1 MEALVY
7 NRSMSTLPLEEK
19 RNKLILALYELHTTK
34 GPRVDIYELEKLS
47 GLERREFYDM
57 IRQLGR
63 TQKGWL
69 IKSNERV
76 SITPEGIEKAEEL
89 LKMQM
94 VEKERLVLKKI
105 YDLGGPTHMDWVPID
120 KLSKE
125 LGMPFRELNPILNDF
140 ERRGWVEGPDEALGL
155 TPAGVRE
162 VENPGS
168 DTRGGATTVQ
178 NIFQGPFQGGMIIG
192 GHGHTQHNTFS
203 NNPKVGEAIDAVMR
217 LVQQSDL
224 GTLDKEDVLKDV
236 ERLKELTSKEQ
247 TPDTLQRIE
256 KRIGMVKDGIETAE
270 KGGELI
276 TKVTPYLV
284 MLWQALTS

>member
-1 MEALVY
+1 LFY

-34 GPRVDIYELEKLS
+34 GPRVDIYELEKHS
-47 GLERREFYDM
+47 GLERQEFYDM

-76 SITPEGIEKAEEL
+76 SITSEGTEKAEEL

-120 KLSKE
+120 KLRKE
-125 LGMPFRELNPILNDF
+125 LGMPSRELNAILLDF
-140 ERRGWVEGPDEALGL
+140 ERRKGWVEGPDEAVGL

-162 VENPGS
+162 VENPGG
-168 DTRGGATTVQ
+168 DTRGVGLQ
-178 NIFQGPFQGGMIIG
+178 FKIFFKDR
-192 GHGHTQHNTFS
+192 S
-203 NNPKVGEAIDAVMR
+203 KVE
-217 LVQQSDL
+217 
-224 GTLDKEDVLKDV
+224 
-236 ERLKELTSKEQ
+236 
-247 TPDTLQRIE
+247 
-256 KRIGMVKDGIETAE
+256 
-270 KGGELI
+270 
-276 TKVTPYLV
+276 
-284 MLWQALTS
+284 